1 MSSPNPDLMCDPDTG
16 DLMIGELGSA
26 RLTDNMIEEV
36 GQRLRTSLQHF
47 LGEWFLD
54 ETLGLAYFRDVLIRN
69 PNMAV
74 VKALFQDAIT
84 SDAGV
89 EQLVRLDLSLN
100 SETRVLSVTFEAVL
114 NSGELLSAAV
124 VNVV

>member
-1 MSSPNPDLMCDPDTG
+1 MSSPTPDLMCDPDTG
-16 DLMIGELGSA
+16 DLLITDLGLV
-26 RLTDNMIEEV
+26 RLTDSMLEEV
-36 GQRLRTSLQHF
+36 GQRLRTKLQFF

-54 ETLGLAYFRDVLIRN
+54 TTLGLAYYRDVLVRN

-74 VKALFQDAIT
+74 VKSVFQDVIT
-84 SDAGV
+84 ADDGV
-89 EQLVRLDLSLN
+89 EQLVRLDLELN

-124 VNVV
+124 ASGV